1 MKLNKTILAI
11 LLSTVVG
18 KSDIITLQF
27 KPSGSVLL
35 KKYVTIPAGKVCKII
50 TVSQNITFGNV
61 DAAGGEAPVFEGNN
75 YIITSQNVVT
85 ISGPAKIFFRKETS
99 LGGLI
104 TLDIVDQNSPKSGV
118 TFTDN

>member
-1 MKLNKTILAI
+1 MKLNKIMLAI

-18 KSDIITLQF
+18 KSDIITLQW
-27 KPSGSVLL
+27 KPSPGLL
-35 KKYVTIPAGKVCKII
+35 KKYVTIPAGKVCKIL
-50 TVSQNITFGNV
+50 TVSYGISFGNV
-61 DAAGGEAPVFEGNN
+61 DAAGGEAPVFDS
-75 YIITSQNVVT
+75 YIIITSQNVVT
-85 ISGPAKIFFRKETS
+85 ISGPAKIFFKKETS

>member
-27 KPSGSVLL
+27 KPSGPVLL

-50 TVSQNITFGNV
+50 TMSSGISFGNV
-61 DAAGGEAPVFEGNN
+61 DTAGGEVQIFEGNF
-75 YIITSQNVVT
+75 IITSQNVVT
-85 ISGPAKIFFRKETS
+85 VSGPAKIFFKKETGN
-99 LGGLI
+99 GGLI

-118 TFTDN
+118 TITDN

>member
-1 MKLNKTILAI
+1 MKLNKIMLAI

-18 KSDIITLQF
+18 KSDIITLQW
-27 KPSGSVLL
+27 KSSPGLL
-35 KKYVTIPAGKVCKII
+35 KKYVTIPAGKVCKIL
-50 TVSQNITFGNV
+50 TVSQYISFGNV
-61 DAAGGEAPVFEGNN
+61 DAAGGEAQVFEGGN

-85 ISGPAKIFFRKETS
+85 ISGPAKIFFKKESS